1 MTSVSREKAAAI
13 VGDLARGSR
22 SVAMIAKRHH
32 VPEQTVTALRRTYGP
47 DLHDLSAAAGK
58 LRRPAV
64 VQARLEREPQPPT
77 EMPSDLEVAAAPA
90 STSKGKRTKVS
101 QAGKLGRD
109 GLTSVE
115 RGEVRVWAESIG
127 RKCGTRPSADLVAA
141 WEEAGRPVVEV
152 PAAEAPA
159 VDTVGEEPAVVPDAE
174 LPDVLAEAECFD
186 GDCTTTE
193 RHTHGRGCTPGCD
206 CHGVDDPTPDTM
218 LDDDV
223 VMPIEHAT
231 ELVAVVEEVHAPIP
245 SAWPGHLEAV
255 TIREAILVGEVLDVV
270 AYAAEHLHGPL
281 ASWVTGWE
289 HLRDQVAEHRH
300 EALEIAQLTEQV
312 QVWAVEHELVVTDD
326 ALRALAQRIL
336 WVS

>member
-47 DLHDLSAAAGK
+47 ELHDLGVAAEK

-64 VQARLEREPQPPT
+64 VQARLEREPQLPT
-77 EMPSDLEVAAAPA
+77 GMPSDLEVAAAPA
-90 STSKGKRTKVS
+90 STSKGRRTKVS

-115 RGEVRVWAESIG
+115 RGELRVWAESIG
-127 RKCGTRPSADLVAA
+127 RKCGTRPSADLVSA
-141 WEEAGRPVVEV
+141 WEEAGRPVVEA
-152 PAAEAPA
+152 PAAEAAPA
-159 VDTVGEEPAVVPDAE
+159 VDTVGEPDAE
-174 LPDVLAEAECFD
+174 APDDVRSEAECFD
-186 GDCTTTE
+186 GDCTVTE
-193 RHTHGRGCTPGCD
+193 RHTHGRSCAPACD

-218 LDDDV
+218 LDHDV
-223 VMPIEHAT
+223 EMPIEHAT
-231 ELVAVVEEVHAPIP
+231 ELVAVVEEVLAPIP

-255 TIREAILVGEVLDVV
+255 TIRQAILAGEVLDVI

-281 ASWVTGWE
+281 ATWVTGWE

-300 EALEIAQLTEQV
+300 EAQEIAQLTEQV
-312 QVWAVEHELVVTDD
+312 TVWAVEHELVVTDD
-326 ALRALAQRIL
+326 ALRALAQRLL